1 LQKAVDAHKTRNFM
15 QDYAFNTPNL
25 AKLKCMRDYPIFIF
39 YFIKKHVVKF
49 KERFK

>member
-1 LQKAVDAHKTRNFM
+1 MDLIKLIALALGI
-15 QDYAFNTPNL
+15 AFAMIL
-25 AKLKCMRDYPIFIF
+25 IGLSVYLGFIF